1 MTFNDFEIEFFEIV
15 HNLKS
20 PFTEDNISIIKK
32 TLLKLN
38 NPTYYRKF
46 AVAHPATE
54 YGYYSNSVI
63 NPILKCISSMITILK
78 SDADLAVKQKE
89 MQKEYSWAFNEYPWY
104 VNLEKVNA

>member
-1 MTFNDFEIEFFEIV
+1 MTFNAFEIEFFEIV

-20 PFTEDNISIIKK
+20 SFTEDNISAIKK

-46 AVAHPATE
+46 AVTHPATE
-54 YGYYSNSVI
+54 YGYYNNSVI
-63 NPILKCISSMITILK
+63 NPILTCMRSMLNILK
-78 SDADLAVKQKE
+78 SDVDASVKQKE
-89 MQKEYSWAFNEYPWY
+89 MQKEYAWAFHKYPWY